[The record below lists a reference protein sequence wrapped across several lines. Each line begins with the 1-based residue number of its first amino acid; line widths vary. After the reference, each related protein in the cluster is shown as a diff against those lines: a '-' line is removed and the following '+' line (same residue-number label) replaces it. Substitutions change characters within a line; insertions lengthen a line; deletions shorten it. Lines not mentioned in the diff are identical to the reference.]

1 MGLTMRT
8 RRPNL
13 YLTLFHLKG
22 LLLFALLLGL
32 FALGPLT
39 AACTPSRTSQP
50 GEILIGLKPE
60 AVPALLNRQGPD
72 PFNTGLASLDALN
85 RTWDVQQME
94 PLFPDLSPD
103 DEVAARQGLTG
114 IFKLVVPAE
123 TNLDSMI
130 AAYRSDPNVDYA
142 ELNQIIEAK

>member
-1 MGLTMRT
+1 MKARQSSSRISYPGLAVM
-8 RRPNL
+8 L
-13 YLTLFHLKG
+13 LAIASLT
-22 LLLFALLLGL
+22 
-32 FALGPLT
+32 PLST
-39 AACTPSRTSQP
+39 ACSPSRTSQV
-50 GEILIGLKPE
+50 GEILVGLKPE
-60 AVPALLNRQGPD
+60 AVPALLNRQNPD
-72 PFNTGLASLDALN
+72 PFNTGLASLDDLN
-85 RTWDVQQME
+85 RAWDVQQME

-114 IFKLVVPAE
+114 IFKLVVPPE